1 MSQLK
6 KRNADPAHKA
16 CLEAFALD
24 KAAADAHIQLAVQY
38 RLNDLHQISGVVL
51 AVTVHL
57 YSNIITIGAGIAITA
72 LHAAANAKVD
82 RQIQKRVAMLRQQFS
97 RAVGGTI
104 VDDQK
109 VNLRAGGTQAFH
121 GADDVGFLIIT
132 GNDNKN
138 FGWVIQKGT
147 SHQGN
152 GRFGIKRGLPK

>member
-1 MSQLK
+1 M
-6 KRNADPAHKA
+6 
-16 CLEAFALD
+16 
-24 KAAADAHIQLAVQY
+24 
-38 RLNDLHQISGVVL
+38 L

-57 YSNIITIGAGIAITA
+57 HSNIITIGAGITITA